1 MIKFDYHL
9 TINFSIMK
17 AITIKKEMHHA
28 IDVIED
34 KDFLK
39 AVYVILNEKS
49 KEYDYNLSDDDK
61 KELDELE
68 KQNKAG
74 KLKSVTLVQIRKEA
88 YSRVKK

>member
-1 MIKFDYHL
+1 
-9 TINFSIMK
+9 MK
-17 AITIKKEMHHA
+17 ALAIKKEMHHA

-68 KQNKAG
+68 KQNEAG
-74 KLKSVTLVQIRKEA
+74 KLKSVTLAQIRKEA

>member
-1 MIKFDYHL
+1 
-9 TINFSIMK
+9 MK
-17 AITIKKEMHHA
+17 AIAIKKEMHHA

-68 KQNKAG
+68 KQNEAG
-74 KLKSVTLVQIRKEA
+74 KLKSVTLAQIRKEA

>member
-1 MIKFDYHL
+1 
-9 TINFSIMK
+9 MK
-17 AITIKKEMHHA
+17 AIAIKKEMHHA

-61 KELDELE
+61 KELDELD

-74 KLKSVTLVQIRKEA
+74 KLKSVTLAQIRKEA
-88 YSRVKK
+88 SSRTKK

>member
-1 MIKFDYHL
+1 
-9 TINFSIMK
+9 MK
-17 AITIKKEMHHA
+17 AIAIKKEMHHA

-61 KELDELE
+61 KELDELD

-74 KLKSVTLVQIRKEA
+74 KLKSVSLAQIRKEA